1 MNLVTKAFLLN
12 LLTLTG
18 SHSATCL
25 SLMRLKPVLRI
36 FPSDTNTA
44 LIGLEPSWGF
54 SFSCGRS
61 RDGGG
66 ADRV

>member
-1 MNLVTKAFLLN
+1 MTEDYMNCEAEAKWA
-12 LLTLTG
+12 LTG

-44 LIGLEPSWGF
+44 LTGLEPS
-54 SFSCGRS
+54 
-61 RDGGG
+61 
-66 ADRV
+66 